1 MQNPPLHLPRLCR
14 APLARG
20 TKSCLP
26 SPRLTLAM
34 PTELAF
40 SSVMPWL
47 VLSPRSHIPKSCREA
62 AVRGVPQKPS
72 NPTRWQCSC
81 GVLLTT
87 IPPRAPSPSHTKSP
101 WATHRRLVGCFD
113 VEDKVLDEVDLIQ
126 AVNYV
131 EA

>member
-14 APLARG
+14 ALLARG

-26 SPRLTLAM
+26 SPWLTLAM

-62 AVRGVPQKPS
+62 AVRGVPQKPV
-72 NPTRWQCSC
+72 NPTQCSQQAPAGFC
-81 GVLLTT
+81 SPPGHHPLPIQRPHGLPTAVL
-87 IPPRAPSPSHTKSP
+87 
-101 WATHRRLVGCFD
+101 
-113 VEDKVLDEVDLIQ
+113 
-126 AVNYV
+126 
-131 EA
+131 